1 MRNLYLLLLLSCSFL
16 GFSQSKTTIT
26 DSTLTFVNNN
36 EYPNFEVL
44 FNNRIFDLH
53 DYIKAKDST
62 FKNIEFE
69 FLLLI
74 GPGVKARLDLK
85 QVKSGEQRLIF
96 TEEDV
101 FHTKAAFMLYECEIK
116 LKEAPAETVTFTF
129 PIKFDL

>member
-1 MRNLYLLLLLSCSFL
+1 MKNLILLFFTVLPFL

-44 FNNRIFDLH
+44 FNERIFDLH
-53 DYIKAKDST
+53 NYIKAKDSA

-85 QVKSGEQRLIF
+85 QVKSGGQRLIF
-96 TEEDV
+96 TDQDI
-101 FHTKAAFMLYECEIK
+101 FHTKAAMMLYECEIK
-116 LKEAPAETVTFTF
+116 LKEAPPETVTFTF